1 MNVAL
6 AGFFPIHEKDKRLG
20 FLKYKPRLH
29 FQFFPKSL
37 KSLDIGIDEVP
48 LISYF
53 VSRQSMFVEERG
65 THFLIKVAVFM
76 KEKCSY
82 LNKNFL
88 SD

>member
-6 AGFFPIHEKDKRLG
+6 AGFFPNHEKDKRLG
-20 FLKYKPRLH
+20 FLKYKPRFH

-53 VSRQSMFVEERG
+53 VSRQSMFVEEREG
-65 THFLIKVAVFM
+65 PIF
-76 KEKCSY
+76 
-82 LNKNFL
+82 
-88 SD
+88 